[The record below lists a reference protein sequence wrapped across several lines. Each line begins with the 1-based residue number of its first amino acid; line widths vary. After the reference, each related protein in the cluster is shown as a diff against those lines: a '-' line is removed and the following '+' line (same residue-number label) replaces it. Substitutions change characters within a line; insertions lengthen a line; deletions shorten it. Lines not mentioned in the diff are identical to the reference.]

1 MMTTTIKSGDGN
13 LSNTK
18 KIFTRTTLSPEGYI
32 QFTKF
37 NGTPNLINIHRHE
50 YKKNHSKFTTRE
62 PDGVYYKRLKDQATK
77 CEQSAEREQFTHQ
90 DCVWHG
96 DAPIYDDRWPKKS
109 DNFRVVYT
117 S

>member
-1 MMTTTIKSGDGN
+1 MTPTIRDGN

-18 KIFTRTTLSPEGYI
+18 QIFMHMTLSPEGYI

-37 NGTPNLINIHRHE
+37 NGTQNPMNIHRHI
-50 YKKNHSKFTTRE
+50 YKKKHSKFTIRE
-62 PDGVYYKRLKDQATK
+62 PDEVYYKRLKDQATK
-77 CEQSAEREQFTHQ
+77 CEQSAECEQFTHQ

-109 DNFRVVYT
+109 DNF
-117 S
+117 